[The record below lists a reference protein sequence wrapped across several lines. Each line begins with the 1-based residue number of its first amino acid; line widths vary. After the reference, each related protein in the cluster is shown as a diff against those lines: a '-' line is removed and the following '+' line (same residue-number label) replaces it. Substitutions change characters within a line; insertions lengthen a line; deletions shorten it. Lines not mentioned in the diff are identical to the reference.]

1 MTVQITV
8 PTLGESV
15 TEATVAKWLK
25 KVGDTVEVD
34 EPVVELE
41 TDKVS
46 LEIPAPSAGVLSE
59 ILVQDGADV
68 AVGAVLGSVDE
79 SGAAAKPAAKAKPD
93 LKKAEAK
100 TAEPQKAEP
109 KQAETAKPAPAVA
122 GNGAG
127 GAVEIVVP
135 AVGESV
141 TEGTIAKWLKQ
152 VGDVVAVDEPL
163 VELETDKATVE
174 IPSTVAGTLS
184 EIRVEAGSDVE
195 VGAVIAVIS
204 AGTGASA
211 KPAAKPAAAAKAP
224 EVKTADAAGDA
235 LSPAVRKLV
244 DDNKLDPSQ
253 IPATGPK
260 GQLTKGDVLSY
271 LEKGAKPAAKAPPSA
286 PASAPR
292 PSVPAAPAIVPAG
305 DLPQRPQDPR
315 GEERVRM
322 SRLRQRIA
330 QRLKEA
336 QNAAAMLTTYNEV
349 RMDSLMKLRADYR
362 DMFEKK
368 YGVRLGFLSF
378 FIKAAITAL
387 KEIPAV
393 NGEIY
398 GDEIIYKNF
407 YDIGVAV
414 GTPQGLVVPVLRD
427 ADKLNFAEIETVI
440 ADFGRRARDGKLTV
454 QEMTGGT
461 FTISNGGV
469 YGSLM
474 SMPILNP
481 PQSGILGMHKIQKR
495 PIVDGDQIVA
505 ANMMYLALTY
515 DHRIVDGREAVTF
528 LVRMKEMLEEPNRL
542 LIDV

>member
-1 MTVQITV
+1 MTVEIKV
-8 PTLGESV
+8 PVLGESV

-25 KVGDTVEVD
+25 QVGDAVEVD
-34 EPVVELE
+34 EPLVELE

-46 LEIPAPSAGVLSE
+46 LEVPAPSAGVLSE
-59 ILVQDGADV
+59 ILVQDGTDV
-68 AVGAVLGSVDE
+68 AVGAVLGNVDE
-79 SGAAAKPAAKAKPD
+79 SGAAAKAPATPARSGPKKADEPAP
-93 LKKAEAK
+93 AEAK
-100 TAEPQKAEP
+100 PTE
-109 KQAETAKPAPAVA
+109 APARTNGA
-122 GNGAG
+122 GNGG
-127 GAVEIVVP
+127 DVEIVVP

-152 VGDVVAVDEPL
+152 VGDSVAIDDPIAEM
-163 VELETDKATVE
+163 ETDKATVE
-174 IPSTVAGTLS
+174 IPSTAAGTLS
-184 EIRVEAGSDVE
+184 EIRAEEGTDVE
-195 VGAVIAVIS
+195 VGSVIAVVS
-204 AGTGASA
+204 AGDVAAS
-211 KPAAKPAAAAKAP
+211 KPAAKPAMAPASDAKSD
-224 EVKTADAAGDA
+224 EAGSGA
-235 LSPAVRKLV
+235 LSPAVRKLI
-244 DDNKLDPSQ
+244 DDNKLDASQ

-260 GQLTKGDVLSY
+260 GQITKGDVLSY
-271 LEKGAKPAAKAPPSA
+271 MEKGGKPEARAAKARPPA
-286 PASAPR
+286 PT
-292 PSVPAAPAIVPAG
+292 PSVPATVPAG
-305 DLPQRPQDPR
+305 ELPPRPEDPR
-315 GEERVRM
+315 GEERVRL

-336 QNAAAMLTTYNEV
+336 QNTAAMLTTYNEV
-349 RMDSLMKLRADYR
+349 RMDSLMKLRSEYR
-362 DMFEKK
+362 DIFEKK
-368 YGVRLGFLSF
+368 HGVRLGFLSF
-378 FIKAAITAL
+378 FIKAAIIAL
-387 KEIPAV
+387 KELPAV

-398 GDEIIYKNF
+398 GDEIIYKNY

-427 ADKLNFAEIETVI
+427 ADTLSFAEIEGTI

-495 PIVDGDQIVA
+495 PIVEDDAVVI

-528 LVRMKEMLEEPNRL
+528 LVRMKEVLEDPQRL